1 MILWYIAQAKAED
14 RLIALNIAIVSQSAD
29 QQAYERLAKSLQ
41 AEFIA
46 NPAEKMPEDEFDRSA
61 FEQLRGQVGRR

>member
-1 MILWYIAQAKAED
+1 M
-14 RLIALNIAIVSQSAD
+14 ALNIAIVSQSAD

-41 AEFIA
+41 AEFIE
-46 NPAEKMPEDEFDRSA
+46 NPTEEKTEDEFDRSA

>member
-1 MILWYIAQAKAED
+1 M
-14 RLIALNIAIVSQSAD
+14 ALNIAIVSQSAD

-46 NPAEKMPEDEFDRSA
+46 NPTEEITEDEFDRSA